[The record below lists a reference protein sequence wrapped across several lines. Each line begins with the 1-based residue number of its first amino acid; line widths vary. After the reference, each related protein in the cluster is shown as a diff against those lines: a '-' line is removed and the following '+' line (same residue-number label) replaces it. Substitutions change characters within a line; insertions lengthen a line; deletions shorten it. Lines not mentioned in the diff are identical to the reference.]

1 LDTLNNLMIEFQF
14 SRLFLNLGHKEFAM
28 NATVEMQKASLCS
41 LKQASLC
48 SLKQASLCSLV
59 EKSAEQRPT
68 IELKLEDLT
77 EALSIG

>member
-1 LDTLNNLMIEFQF
+1 
-14 SRLFLNLGHKEFAM
+14 M
-28 NATVEMQKASLCS
+28 NATVEMQEASLCS

-68 IELKLEDLT
+68 IELQLEDLT